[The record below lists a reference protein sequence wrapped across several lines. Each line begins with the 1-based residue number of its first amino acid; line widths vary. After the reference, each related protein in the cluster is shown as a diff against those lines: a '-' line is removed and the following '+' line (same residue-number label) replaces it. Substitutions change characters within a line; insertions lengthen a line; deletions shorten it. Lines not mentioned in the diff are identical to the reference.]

1 MSTLCGYELDS
12 YREQLEAVPFDIPS
26 GDACIP
32 TCLDGA
38 SRKYIVELVEDL
50 NPLIENIFESCDT
63 VAKNHGAHEDMDYN
77 AQLFDLKMHTAET
90 GFYIG
95 VLAGAM
101 FSGASKETVDRFE
114 RGLLYALRS
123 NGRVVKPQPPWTED
137 SSN

>member
-1 MSTLCGYELDS
+1 
-12 YREQLEAVPFDIPS
+12 
-26 GDACIP
+26 
-32 TCLDGA
+32 
-38 SRKYIVELVEDL
+38 
-50 NPLIENIFESCDT
+50 
-63 VAKNHGAHEDMDYN
+63 MDYN

-123 NGRVVKPQPPWTED
+123 NTRVVKPQPPWTED
-137 SSN
+137 GSR